1 MLTNNQTIYQVHN
14 WEGNI
19 NMYQSDQQN
28 ETQTGLFSRKRRRTT
43 LHYLKKKRGT
53 PPPKGLQKRRDCNT
67 PQNKTLSTLLKNATG
82 PKLDQTPETQTGLA
96 EITNL

>member
-1 MLTNNQTIYQVHN
+1 MKLKHVFFLESAGQLRFI
-14 WEGNI
+14 I
-19 NMYQSDQQN
+19 
-28 ETQTGLFSRKRRRTT
+28 
-43 LHYLKKKRGT
+43 LKKGGD